1 MMVAPCYLS
10 VVTDQLICPMCE
22 SRSVRTLAVGR
33 SVDAGDGTRLP
44 YRDKLTACGACGER
58 FYTHEQALGSS
69 RVRAGALRRHEG
81 LLAPDEIRAI
91 RQRYGLTQDALER
104 LLRVGPK
111 TVVRWERGTVCQ
123 SAAVDTLLGILRDE
137 PAAVARL
144 AARAGV
150 TVRAARRPRRRH
162 AA

>member
-1 MMVAPCYLS
+1 V
-10 VVTDQLICPMCE
+10 
-22 SRSVRTLAVGR
+22 
-33 SVDAGDGTRLP
+33 
-44 YRDKLTACGACGER
+44 CGACGER
-58 FYTHEQALGSS
+58 FYAHQQALASD
-69 RVRAGALRRHEG
+69 RARAGALRRHEG
-81 LLAPDEIRAI
+81 LLPPDEIRAI
-91 RQRYGLTQDALER
+91 RGRYGLTQDALER
-104 LLRVGPK
+104 LIRVGPK

-150 TVRAARRPRRRH
+150 PVRATRRPRRRR